1 MPCLAESAG
10 LEVSPRT
17 PWKLR
22 GPLEAPGAS
31 RRLQKSK
38 TYSKS
43 IRKRPDGP
51 QAPRGLKM
59 SSGSIQKAL
68 RIKASQITRLN
79 ELGRSRSQKDVE
91 AHACRSPNA
100 GKQRF
105 GVPHL
110 RVRRNDQSD
119 LMNAPHDEMQTSA
132 CATRPP
138 QSRLLQHYG
147 ACTVRFRE
155 HSQRHSHV
163 QGFRTREG
171 LPNAQR
177 LPRGLRKPFDA
188 FTTSRRPKRGKSY

>member
-1 MPCLAESAG
+1 MPCLAESPG
-10 LEVSPRT
+10 LQVPPRT
-17 PWKLR
+17 PWKHR

-31 RRLQKSK
+31 RGLQKSK
-38 TYSKS
+38 TCSKS
-43 IRKRPDGP
+43 IRKRSEVPG
-51 QAPRGLKM
+51 APRGLKM

-68 RIKASQITRLN
+68 RIKASQITGPN
-79 ELGRSRSQKDVE
+79 ELGRSRILGAVE

-100 GKQRF
+100 VNQRS
-105 GVPHL
+105 GIPHL

-119 LMNAPHDEMQTSA
+119 LMNAPHEEMQTSA
-132 CATRPP
+132 CATRAP

-177 LPRGLRKPFDA
+177 PPRGLRKP
-188 FTTSRRPKRGKSY
+188 